1 MASVWTDERTRHVVK
16 AARRHIASSP
26 YVIIALICISRISYG
41 QEPPLQEADELQA
54 IAVKQE
60 PLEEVIVIAPRS
72 LSSMRA
78 EIIEVENKVFDIF
91 NAVNSDNDYDVSC
104 RRETPSFSHIPQ
116 RVCRPRFV
124 DRIES
129 SATQMYLRGD
139 GYFDPRA
146 EIRHHQQILEER
158 MRTLVEENPQLYEAI
173 SEFYLIKTEF
183 EAERKKRLEGRFFV
197 W

>member
-1 MASVWTDERTRHVVK
+1 MASIWTDERTRQIIR
-16 AARRHIASSP
+16 AARWHIASRP
-26 YVIIALICISRISYG
+26 YLIVASLCMFQISYG
-41 QEPPLQEADELQA
+41 QEPAAQEPDESQVIL
-54 IAVKQE
+54 VEQE
-60 PLEEVIVIAPRS
+60 PLEEIVVIGPRS

-124 DRIES
+124 DRIE
-129 SATQMYLRGD
+129 ANTAQIYLRGD

-158 MRTLVEENPQLYEAI
+158 MRTLIEENPQLNEAMR
-173 SEFYLIKTEF
+173 EFYLTKTEY
-183 EAERKKRLEGRFFV
+183 EAERKRRLDGKFFS

>member
-1 MASVWTDERTRHVVK
+1 MSAPLIGDYADRATER
-16 AARRHIASSP
+16 ARWHIASHSC
-26 YVIIALICISRISYG
+26 LIVASLCMFQISYS
-41 QEPPLQEADELQA
+41 QEPAAQESGESQVIL
-54 IAVKQE
+54 VEQE
-60 PLEEVIVIAPRS
+60 TLEEIVVIGQRS
-72 LSSMRA
+72 LSSMRT

-124 DRIES
+124 DRIE
-129 SATQMYLRGD
+129 ANTAQIYLRGD

-158 MRTLVEENPQLYEAI
+158 MRTLVEETPQLHEALR
-173 SEFYLIKTEF
+173 EFYLTKTEF
-183 EAERKKRLEGRFFV
+183 EAERKKRFEGRFFI